1 MQELKSMIPRTS
13 QYHPGHEIPE
23 KNWYYRIAKRFLF
36 NDFGVYNGRDH
47 SKTAAP
53 YITQA
58 EPKLS
63 VTGNASAQSCSAEPR
78 GCSSAG
84 QVVKLGVTPTE
95 RKS

>member
-1 MQELKSMIPRTS
+1 MIPRTS

-53 YITQA
+53 YIVNA
-58 EPKLS
+58 EVKPAASLLS
-63 VTGNASAQSCSAEPR
+63 MSGGCCSGETACDTVQTVT
-78 GCSSAG
+78 
-84 QVVKLGVTPTE
+84 LGTPVDPA
-95 RKS
+95 